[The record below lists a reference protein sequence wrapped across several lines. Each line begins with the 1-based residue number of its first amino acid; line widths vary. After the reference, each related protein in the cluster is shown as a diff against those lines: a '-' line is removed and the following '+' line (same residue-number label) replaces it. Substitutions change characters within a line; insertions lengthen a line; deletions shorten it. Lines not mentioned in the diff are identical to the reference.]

1 MKKSPK
7 MQGRRPMPKMRAK
20 VKEAVSR
27 PALTLGNLI
36 NAAYDALGDT
46 ESVVRVLQSNRMANR
61 IGRKLVFL

>member
-1 MKKSPK
+1 
-7 MQGRRPMPKMRAK
+7 MPKMRAK

-27 PALTLGNLI
+27 PALTLGDLI

-46 ESVVRVLQSNRMANR
+46 QSVVRVLQSNRMANR